1 VEELI
6 FRIRDLAV
14 VRAPW
19 RLCVSESFAWEWYLE
34 NIARQDILHCIMV
47 EERHFEWLWGFF
59 KSLVLLLLGLCDFH
73 N

>member
-19 RLCVSESFAWEWYLE
+19 RLCVSESFAWEWDLE

-47 EERHFEWLWGFF
+47 EERHFEWL
-59 KSLVLLLLGLCDFH
+59 
-73 N
+73 